1 MYILGKTLTP
11 DSKIRVLRKAVAYGD
26 EWLDKEGRT
35 DSRPPYWESGSPH
48 YRARLEL

>member
-11 DSKIRVLRKAVAYGD
+11 DLNTQVFGKAVAYGN
-26 EWLDKEGRT
+26 EWLGKEGRK